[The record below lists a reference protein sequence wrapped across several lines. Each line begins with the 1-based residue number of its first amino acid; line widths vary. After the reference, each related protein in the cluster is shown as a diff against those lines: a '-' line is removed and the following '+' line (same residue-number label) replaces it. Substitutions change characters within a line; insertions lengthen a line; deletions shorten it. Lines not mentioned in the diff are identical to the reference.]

1 MECEWVIPALR
12 SLHVLLLRR
21 AAEAWSMEG
30 GKAEQGG
37 ASVVLCRMAEEWDD
51 VLFKVP
57 TCVSPCMLRV
67 CCFLVCH
74 VAYVGLLFSARPPPC
89 SCPLARACVDARTLA
104 QALTEALRLHS
115 ALVLLLSP
123 TASSRQASGTGE
135 ADTLQLLGG
144 QAREDEGDEEA
155 GRRRRG
161 RQQPQKGRALVAPRN
176 EDEVSA
182 ARSPA
187 MSAEELKAWFV
198 NDLSPARQLDALCSM
213 WGGTSDILLDLML
226 SPDNQALAY
235 LVAALASLHT
245 RPSFESASPSS
256 GSYRHEDGPIGG
268 NELKVGHDPPAT
280 ASDSSGASAV
290 SWRCRLQGGGEGGVA
305 RAYEEVAAG
314 AAGEDGFDAAPSVV
328 ALQVLLRASLLQ
340 SSSPARLR
348 VPFAHVEMHP

>member
-1 MECEWVIPALR
+1 
-12 SLHVLLLRR
+12 
-21 AAEAWSMEG
+21 
-30 GKAEQGG
+30 
-37 ASVVLCRMAEEWDD
+37 
-51 VLFKVP
+51 
-57 TCVSPCMLRV
+57 
-67 CCFLVCH
+67 
-74 VAYVGLLFSARPPPC
+74 VGLLFSARPPPC

-123 TASSRQASGTGE
+123 TASSRQASRTGE

-161 RQQPQKGRALVAPRN
+161 WQQPQKGRALVAPRH
-176 EDEVSA
+176 EDDVSA

-268 NELKVGHDPPAT
+268 NELKVGDDPPAT

-290 SWRCRLQGGGEGGVA
+290 PWRCRLQGVLQGPTKRWLRELQVKMDSMQRRRLLPFKYCSAPLSA
-305 RAYEEVAAG
+305 RAPCPRVCECRLPTLSCTLDLLLFLLLLVSGLAVRVTVRQKFHTNLGICQRCPALPTPWPRAG
-314 AAGEDGFDAAPSVV
+314 RGAGLGAGSTSADPDI
-328 ALQVLLRASLLQ
+328 
-340 SSSPARLR
+340 
-348 VPFAHVEMHP
+348 